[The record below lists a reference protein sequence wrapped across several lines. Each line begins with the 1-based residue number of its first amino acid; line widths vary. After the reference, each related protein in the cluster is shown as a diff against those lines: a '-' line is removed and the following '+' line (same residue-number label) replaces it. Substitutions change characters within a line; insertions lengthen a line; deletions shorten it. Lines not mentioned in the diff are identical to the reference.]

1 MIVINYPKPD
11 FRLKKENEREF
22 IFDSIRKR
30 WVVLTPEEWVR
41 QNFINY
47 LIKSENYPAALIAV
61 EKELMLAERKK
72 RFDILLYDEHHQPW
86 MMIECKS
93 MNVQLN
99 DETLQQ
105 LLRYHISIPAR
116 YLLITNG
123 NSCYGWE
130 KGKNHLVSISRFPL
144 LYK

>member
-1 MIVINYPKPD
+1 MMVINYPEPD
-11 FRLKKENEREF
+11 FRLKKENKREL

-41 QNFINY
+41 QNFISY
-47 LIKSENYPAALIAV
+47 LIKSVNYPSALIAV
-61 EKELMLAERKK
+61 EKELMLGERKK
-72 RFDILLYDEHHQPW
+72 RFDILLYDMQHQPW

-93 MNVQLN
+93 MDVPLN
-99 DETLQQ
+99 DEVLQQ

-123 NSCYGWE
+123 NNCFGWKKSNNQLE
-130 KGKNHLVSISRFPL
+130 SISSFPVL
-144 LYK
+144 VK